1 MVQIKGRRLEKAVQT
16 TAACQTSEKTGHETA
31 TSTAAAVSSL
41 IIVGVVALRRRV
53 LAVRT
58 LLRRIRALAGGKGLL
73 RVAHLRRSL
82 LIVTLRR
89 RTARRGSAALL
100 VWILLVAAVCRL
112 RGTWGRTV
120 GRRFVLLEGHC
131 DSMRQWIGG
140 GSCSR
145 VKNRLSGTRKYRSL
159 IKKINEGKKERVC
172 VEMRWDEGI
181 QKGSERNE
189 QRSDHNVTASQ
200 GPRS

>member
-16 TAACQTSEKTGHETA
+16 TAACQTSEKTGHETT
-31 TSTAAAVSSL
+31 TSAAVSSL
-41 IIVGVVALRRRV
+41 IIVGVVALRRRI
-53 LAVRT
+53 LAVGT
-58 LLRRIRALAGGKGLL
+58 LLGRIRALAGGKGLL
-73 RVAHLRRSL
+73 RVAHLGRSL
-82 LIVTLRR
+82 LVVTLRR
-89 RTARRGSAALL
+89 RTARRGSAALH
-100 VWILLVAAVCRL
+100 VWILLVAAVGRL
-112 RGTWGRTV
+112 RGTWRRAV

-145 VKNRLSGTRKYRSL
+145 VKDRSSGTRKYRSEN
-159 IKKINEGKKERVC
+159 KGKKERVC
-172 VEMRWDEGI
+172 VLKWRWDEGI
-181 QKGSERNE
+181 LKGSERNE

>member
-31 TSTAAAVSSL
+31 ASTAAVSSL
-41 IIVGVVALRRRV
+41 IIVGIVALRRRV
-53 LAVRT
+53 LAVGT

-82 LIVTLRR
+82 LVVTLRR
-89 RTARRGSAALL
+89 RAARRGSTALL

-112 RGTWGRTV
+112 RGTWRRTV
-120 GRRFVLLEGHC
+120 GRRFVLLERHC

-145 VKNRLSGTRKYRSL
+145 VKDRSSGTRSYRSL
-159 IKKINEGKKERVC
+159 INKINEGKKE
-172 VEMRWDEGI
+172 
-181 QKGSERNE
+181 
-189 QRSDHNVTASQ
+189 
-200 GPRS
+200 